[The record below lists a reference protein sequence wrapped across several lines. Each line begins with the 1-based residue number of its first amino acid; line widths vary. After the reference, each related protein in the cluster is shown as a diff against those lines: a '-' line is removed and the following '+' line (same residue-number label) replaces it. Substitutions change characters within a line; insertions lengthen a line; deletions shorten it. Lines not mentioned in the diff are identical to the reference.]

1 MDVNDIEKLV
11 ELASEWLYSTD
22 HGTASEHARKLVR
35 EYDVERACRTIVTFC
50 EQNTLSNVALQF
62 PDSILHHA
70 PFVCQALKYYADRI
84 HRKSNIERTHEKDRE
99 SATELFFYVI
109 GDNSS
114 GGCCVDEKTAKH
126 LDTHVIVHYGNACL
140 SSISSIPVLYV
151 FPQFNFDNFQHPCDV
166 VHDSLV
172 SVKDAPNV
180 DRIVILYDVSLHVHF
195 EREQFRAGNCSTK
208 YSRAA
213 PDIRVDVARPRLS
226 DPHSVQNSH
235 QLKEA
240 STGSIVGPLYYN
252 ESPVPR
258 SRTAFLWF
266 AYKTPTSEEWPAVV
280 RNAALTLGTG
290 NDPCAL
296 FHFVGLSDDESSST
310 LEMPLPDAQ
319 RFLRRRFVQLQKV
332 KDASVIGLIPG
343 DQSVS
348 DEFNSISRCK
358 KILETAGKSYYTF
371 VIGKP
376 EPQKLANFPEVDAF
390 VLASCP
396 ENAIFDASEFLR
408 PIVTPLELHAALLTD
423 GDIFSSPYSLEC
435 IDMPPSNSY
444 PDTNDSA
451 SKNETND
458 TEDEASGIVARRED
472 WTVSVSKSSGGAEFL
487 QQRLWTGLK
496 FDQGGLND
504 DTVVEDLSLEIESG
518 QSGIASRYAR
528 EIMNDRDK

>member
-1 MDVNDIEKLV
+1 MDVEDIEELV
-11 ELASEWLYSTD
+11 VLASEWLLSTD

-35 EYDVERACRTIVTFC
+35 EYDVKRTCQTIVTYC

-62 PDSILHHA
+62 PDSLLHHA
-70 PFVCQALKYYADRI
+70 PFVCQALKYCADRI
-84 HRKSNIERTHEKDRE
+84 HRESSIEKPHENDRE
-99 SATELFFYVI
+99 SYTELFFYVI
-109 GDNSS
+109 GENSS

-140 SSISSIPVLYV
+140 SSIPSIPVLYV
-151 FPQFNFDNFQHPCDV
+151 FPQFNFDNFQDSCDV

-195 EREQFRAGNCSTK
+195 ESEQFRAGNCSTK

-213 PDIRVDVARPRLS
+213 PNIRIDVARPRLS
-226 DPHSVQNSH
+226 DPYSVQDSLR
-235 QLKEA
+235 LKET
-240 STGSIVGPLYYN
+240 STGSIVGPLYYD

-266 AYKTPTSEEWPAVV
+266 AYKTPTSGEWPAVV

-296 FHFVGLSDDESSST
+296 LHFAGLSDGESSST
-310 LEMPLPDAQ
+310 SGLPLPDAQ

-332 KDASVIGLIPG
+332 KDASIIGLIPG
-343 DQSVS
+343 DQSIS
-348 DEFNSISRCK
+348 NEFNSISRCK
-358 KILETAGKSYYTF
+358 KILESAGKSYYTF

-376 EPQKLANFPEVDAF
+376 EPQKLANFPEVDVF

-396 ENAIFDASEFLR
+396 ENAIFDATDFLR

-435 IDMPPSNSY
+435 IDMPQSNTH
-444 PDTNDSA
+444 PDTTDSG
-451 SKNETND
+451 SNNETSG
-458 TEDEASGIVARRED
+458 TEDGTSGIVARREN
-472 WTVSVSKSSGGAEFL
+472 WTVSVNKSSGGAEFL
-487 QQRLWTGLK
+487 QERLWTGLK
-496 FDQGGLND
+496 FDQGGVGD
-504 DTVVEDLSLEIESG
+504 DTVVKDLSLGIESG

-528 EIMNDRDK
+528 EMANDGDE